1 MPANRFDSI
10 VTDPP
15 YGLEFM
21 GKGWDRGVPGIL
33 YWTEALRVAKPG
45 AFLLAFGGT
54 RTFHRLACAIEDSG
68 WEMRDCIS
76 WVYGSGF
83 PKSHDIG
90 KAIDKAAG
98 ADRDIVGEK
107 KYAGGHVQRS
117 AAPRF
122 NGNDYAGGS
131 VYVEPPKRME
141 TLPATEAAKQWQG
154 WGTALKPAWEPII
167 VARKPFPGTVA
178 ANVLANGTGAMN
190 IDACRIASEGGSPLI
205 ARRNSATRN
214 DNAPGIPGEYTRT
227 VNDRTSPE
235 RYMEHRSGELIGRWP
250 ANFIHDGSGEIESL
264 FPNSKSGS
272 GTRAQDGHGKR
283 DGYRMNESEMRL
295 YGDQGSASRFFYCA
309 KTSKEDRGE
318 GNDHPTVKPCDLM
331 RYLCRLVTQP
341 GGIVFDPF
349 MGSGSTGKAAAMERF
364 RFCGCEQDDHSF
376 MIAKRRIHAAY
387 GMDEFDFSA
396 SVLRAIERGNE

>member
-178 ANVLANGTGAMN
+178 ANVLANGT
-190 IDACRIASEGGSPLI
+190 
-205 ARRNSATRN
+205 
-214 DNAPGIPGEYTRT
+214 
-227 VNDRTSPE
+227 E
-235 RYMEHRSGELIGRWP
+235 R
-250 ANFIHDGSGEIESL
+250 
-264 FPNSKSGS
+264 
-272 GTRAQDGHGKR
+272 
-283 DGYRMNESEMRL
+283 
-295 YGDQGSASRFFYCA
+295 
-309 KTSKEDRGE
+309 
-318 GNDHPTVKPCDLM
+318 
-331 RYLCRLVTQP
+331 
-341 GGIVFDPF
+341 
-349 MGSGSTGKAAAMERF
+349 
-364 RFCGCEQDDHSF
+364 
-376 MIAKRRIHAAY
+376 
-387 GMDEFDFSA
+387 
-396 SVLRAIERGNE
+396 